1 MRRPPL
7 GGRRPTGAE
16 AGGRE
21 GFLEKL
27 SQNES
32 YGQWEVAWQKTQAPG
47 VTGEAGEGRGRRG
60 GLELYWGAL
69 EGFEV
74 GGDLTRRML
83 WEGPSGWGVVC
94 VCVCVCVAG
103 WR

>member
-1 MRRPPL
+1 MRCPPL

-47 VTGEAGEGRGRRG
+47 VFSLLPRGKGGGWSCTGEP
-60 GLELYWGAL
+60 WNAL
-69 EGFEV
+69 N
-74 GGDLTRRML
+74 
-83 WEGPSGWGVVC
+83 WGVT
-94 VCVCVCVAG
+94 
-103 WR
+103 